1 MLFLKL
7 LFYLVRDLVIANQ
20 QFVIE
25 LNLIKMSF
33 FLTFLKEEALS
44 KLLIDLQIDLKSYS
58 RAGLHHTTFSQKRC
72 LHRRINAAYYFR
84 IVFSRFGNLGN
95 L

>member
-1 MLFLKL
+1 M
-7 LFYLVRDLVIANQ
+7 VRDLVVAVQRLAI
-20 QFVIE
+20 
-25 LNLIKMSF
+25 LIDSEKMSF
-33 FLTFLKEEALS
+33 VPTFLKKEALS
-44 KLLIDLQIDLKSYS
+44 NLLIDLRIDLKSYS

-72 LHRRINAAYYFR
+72 LHRRMNAAYYFR